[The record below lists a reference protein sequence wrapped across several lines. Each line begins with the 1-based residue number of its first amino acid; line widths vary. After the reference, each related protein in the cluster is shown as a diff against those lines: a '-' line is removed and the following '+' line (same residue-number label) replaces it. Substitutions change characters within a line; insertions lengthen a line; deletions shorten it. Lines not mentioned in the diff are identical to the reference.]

1 MQTCTEQQVYR
12 TCCDNQNGLPGYQ
25 KQLRVVSCSGRPQ
38 WRQILPWA
46 QRSTN
51 YNGRKPAAPFAC
63 FCSAS
68 RHRDVRILASRSDD
82 RALFAVVH
90 VQGCMPK
97 LSRVSL
103 SQARIAALQALELPP
118 FSPAKQVLRVDSSQV
133 SRGKLSYWTQGRVR
147 CSVVRSLSFAFVS
160 LLLHFAFPNLRDQH
174 LQGIGLLPALVH
186 ATPSS

>member
-1 MQTCTEQQVYR
+1 M
-12 TCCDNQNGLPGYQ
+12 
-25 KQLRVVSCSGRPQ
+25 
-38 WRQILPWA
+38 PWA
-46 QRSTN
+46 QRSTD
-51 YNGRKPAAPFAC
+51 YNGRKPAAPFVC

-68 RHRDVRILASRSDD
+68 RHSDVRILASRSDD